1 MNTWI
6 HAIPSHGKLM
16 SLGFPHYVCMYTY
29 IYISNI
35 NGQMG
40 KSTISMAIFNSKL
53 LVYIT
58 RG

>member
-1 MNTWI
+1 MHKWI

-16 SLGFPHYVCMYTY
+16 SLGFPHYGCMC